1 MRRTN
6 RVLVVVA
13 WTLVLVVSMV
23 GSVAAG
29 GTAATET
36 DPTVSTPATNTS
48 AVAADATQ
56 TDDTIVQTNRYALL
70 PDRPGSVQ
78 VTITYDVPDRV
89 QSLETQF
96 RTAGTVTDTDGFNRI
111 NETAYEWDESTAT
124 ASLTVRY
131 DVNETTSRTGPE
143 AADGRYLFADVG
155 EWALFKQFP
164 TRTGWRYSGGD
175 TPVTIDRRS
184 ETAGPGAAG
193 DRLVYLGG
201 VSTVERSQS
210 GQTFRLVIPEA
221 ADLEEPPEAIL
232 TSLAN
237 ASQSLQIGD
246 RDESVTG
253 FAAPTGRVEWG
264 VRGLAYGGSEFWV
277 RDFEPLDEPANV
289 WLHEYVHTRQE
300 FRTTAETRWLT
311 EATAQYYAAQLTLEQ
326 ERIGFEAYRRYL
338 GGGERSTY
346 DDVVLATPSTW
357 TANANYVKGAL
368 AAGRLDVTL
377 RTATNRTG
385 TLEGVVRELNRGS
398 QPVTQAAFLG
408 AVETTGG
415 AEGRATA
422 AELSA
427 TSEPVS
433 MWDQRT
439 QSRLFQPVPARITY
453 ALPAGPEGYRA
464 SGPYRNATVPATPV
478 RLAAGERLTVD
489 TVVSNAGGEA
499 GAYNA
504 TLTVDGRAVASATG
518 ELAAESE
525 RTVRLSHTF
534 DRPGEYTLGAGE
546 ETATVVV
553 EEPAEPTVSNV
564 SVDRERVRAGDSVR
578 VTATVRNDA
587 SVPANGSVA
596 FTRDGEPVTTRAV
609 TLSPGASTELSVT
622 VDLPT
627 AGTVRL
633 GAGTA
638 APVAVTVVA
647 PTTGTSAGSGPGF
660 TAALAVLAALAALL
674 ARRR

>member
-1 MRRTN
+1 MRRTDSGWVAGAW
-6 RVLVVVA
+6 VL
-13 WTLVLVVSMV
+13 LLVVSMV
-23 GSVAAG
+23 GSGVAG
-29 GTAATET
+29 GAAAAET
-36 DPTVSTPATNTS
+36 DATASAPATNTS

-70 PDRPGSVQ
+70 PDRPGSVR
-78 VTITYDVPDRV
+78 VTVTYDIPDRV

-96 RTAGTVTDTDGFNRI
+96 RTAGTVTDTDGFERV
-111 NETAYEWDESTAT
+111 NETAYEWDGSTAT

-155 EWALFKQFP
+155 EWALFKRFP

-184 ETAGPGAAG
+184 ETAGPGAVG
-193 DRLVYLGG
+193 DRLVYLGE
-201 VSTVERSQS
+201 VSTVERTAD
-210 GQTFRLVIPEA
+210 GQTIRLVVPEA
-221 ADLEEPPEAIL
+221 ADLAEPPEAIL
-232 TSLAN
+232 ASLTN
-237 ASQSLQIGD
+237 ASRSLQVGD
-246 RDESVTG
+246 RDERVVG

-289 WLHEYVHTRQE
+289 WLHEYVHTRQA

-338 GGGERSTY
+338 AAGERSTY

-368 AAGRLDVTL
+368 AAGRLDVAL
-377 RTATNRTG
+377 RAATNRTE
-385 TLEGVVRELNRGS
+385 TLEGVVRDLNRET
-398 QPVTQAAFLG
+398 QPVSQTAFLD
-408 AVETTGG
+408 AVETVGG
-415 AEGRATA
+415 ADGRATA
-422 AELSA
+422 AGLSEA
-427 TSEPVS
+427 SEPVS

-439 QSRLFQPVPARITY
+439 QSRLFQPVPARMSY
-453 ALPAGPEGYRA
+453 ALPSGAEGYRA
-464 SGPYRNATVPATPV
+464 SGPYRNDTVSSTPV

-489 TVVSNAGGEA
+489 TVVENTGGEA

-518 ELAAESE
+518 ELDAESE
-525 RTVRLSHTF
+525 RTVPLSYTF
-534 DRPGEYTLGAGE
+534 DRPGEYTLGAAGE
-546 ETATVVV
+546 TVTVVV
-553 EEPAEPTVSNV
+553 EEPAEPTVTDV
-564 SVDRERVRAGDSVR
+564 RVDRERVRAGDSVR

-587 SVPANGSVA
+587 AVPANGSVA
-596 FTRDGEPVTTRAV
+596 FTRDGEPVTARTV
-609 TLSPGASTELSVT
+609 TLSPGTSTELAVT
-622 VDLPT
+622 VDLTT
-627 AGTVRL
+627 AGTARL

-638 APVAVTVVA
+638 EPVTVSVVA

-660 TAALAVLAALAALL
+660 TAAAAVLAALSALL